1 MSATTA
7 PGRPEDRISW
17 PQVRLIF
24 VANWRT
30 WLARWTN
37 KPWMLVLNLLLVTAF
52 VSAAAGG
59 SIALGWFVANL
70 RAGAAEGG
78 AGNPVAA
85 GAAVHST
92 FLFVLVMLVVTP
104 VLGFRGNEFL
114 DVTKLFSL
122 PVGHRTVFAATLAC
136 LMASLAV
143 ALFLMP
149 VVAVSVGYGWY
160 GPPGSIATCLVAGI
174 LLVVFGVALG
184 QFVLLAF
191 LNTLKSRKWRD
202 LSTILMTLIGG
213 SGVAM
218 QALMRG
224 KVMNRGSIAQ
234 GLDWFASW
242 KDWTMP
248 LPSWWAANAA
258 TGEGALRLLPLVAMA
273 ALVVWLVR
281 ASAVLQERAFFGEV
295 EPEQAVQ
302 AATGR
307 GPIARF
313 AASMK
318 DPLGALVQKDLSLLR
333 REPVVRSLLINGAM
347 YPIMWLVIGAYSFR
361 EGDPSRF
368 AKYAPLAGLLAY
380 PLLLM
385 EMGLVMNLLG
395 IEGGGAVHALL
406 LPVERRVL
414 LLGKDVAFL
423 LAFGTLNAAFVVVV
437 TVAAWIVTK
446 SGPFV
451 ACLPWCLLGAVEA
464 YCALAMGL
472 AIGNLLSIV
481 SPIRL
486 AVKDRRAIR
495 QQMTGR
501 DGCARSLA
509 GVLSVFGLLAL
520 SAPIAALF
528 HLPYAWRFIPKVG
541 DAPGFLV
548 LVTVPVAVLV
558 SFGAMWLGA
567 KLGGMLLASREE
579 EIASR
584 LTKSEE

>member
-1 MSATTA
+1 VTGRAEASV
-7 PGRPEDRISW
+7 RPEDRISW
-17 PQVRLIF
+17 PQVGLIF

-37 KPWMLVLNLLLVTAF
+37 KPWLLVLNVLFLMMF
-52 VSAAAGG
+52 VCAAAGG
-59 SIALGWFVANL
+59 SIVLGWYVAQL
-70 RAGAAEGG
+70 RAS
-78 AGNPVAA
+78 NPVAA
-85 GAAVHST
+85 AAAVHST
-92 FLFVLVMLVVTP
+92 FLGVLVLLVVTP

-114 DVTKLFSL
+114 DVTKLFAL
-122 PVGHRTVFAATLAC
+122 PVGHRTVFAATLCC

-143 ALFLMP
+143 TLFLMP
-149 VVAVSVGYGWY
+149 VVAVSVGYGWN
-160 GPPGSIATCLVAGI
+160 GPTGSTTTCLVAGL

-184 QFVLLAF
+184 QFILLFF

-213 SGVAM
+213 SGIAA

-224 KVMNRGSIAQ
+224 QVMNRGSLAQ
-234 GLDWFASW
+234 GLEWFASW

-258 TGEGALRLLPLVAMA
+258 TGEGALRLLPLIAIA

-295 EPEQAVQ
+295 EPEPAVQ
-302 AATGR
+302 AASER
-307 GPIARF
+307 GPIGRL

-318 DPLGALVQKDLSLLR
+318 DPLGALVEKDLALLR

-361 EGDPSRF
+361 NGDPTRF
-368 AKYAPLAGLLAY
+368 AKFAPLGGLLSY

-414 LLGKDVAFL
+414 LLGKNVAFL

-437 TVAAWIVTK
+437 TAAAWIVTK
-446 SGPFV
+446 SGPFLG
-451 ACLPWCLLGAVEA
+451 CLPWCVLGAVEA
-464 YCALAMGL
+464 YCALAVGL
-472 AIGNLLSIV
+472 AIGDLLSIV

-520 SAPIAALF
+520 SAPIAVLF
-528 HLPYAWRFIPKVG
+528 HLPYAWRFIPNAE
-541 DAPGFLV
+541 DAPGWVV
-548 LVTVPVAVLV
+548 LVTVPVAVIASL
-558 SFGAMWLGA
+558 GAMCLGA

-579 EIASR
+579 AIAAR